1 MAIYHLSA
9 KTGTRAGGQSALA
22 KYDYLAR
29 RGKYARKEDKLT
41 HLASGNMPAWA
52 EARPASYWRA
62 ADQHERANARLY
74 KELDV
79 ALPNELTHEQRV
91 ALAEAFVR
99 TIARVSA
106 GPLPFTMALHEGK
119 PKDEDG
125 PANPHLH
132 VAISERANDGHD
144 RTRDTWFK
152 RAAVV
157 SKGKAAED
165 GGAPKTDELKPKEWL
180 EKTRELWAMM
190 CNDALAKAGHDV
202 RIDHRTLEAQGV
214 ERAPQVHLGPAAFGY
229 ERRTGQ
235 DSRRRAEA
243 EQRQAEDQAAAKS
256 VRKLIEQAEA
266 EAAQARQQAL
276 RMRQAAADL
285 EIEDARQMRRAAE
298 TAERAS
304 RLVLG
309 ERTRPV
315 AAAVPPLQ
323 ESPLGFDLFD
333 PLPFPDTRPS
343 PGPYKAKRL
352 DSGVVLHLRM
362 PDDRLAFVER
372 QDRIRMATTD
382 ASNAESVAEALQVA
396 AAKWG
401 EIRIHGDFA
410 FRRLAI
416 DQAVQ
421 LGLYKQLSA
430 LTADDLAHLSAS
442 AKKHGVILKS

>member
-9 KTGTRAGGQSALA
+9 KTGTRAGGQSARA
-22 KYDYLAR
+22 KFDYLAR

-52 EARPASYWRA
+52 EVRPSSYWRS

-91 ALAEAFVR
+91 ELAEAFVR
-99 TIARVSA
+99 TIARVPA
-106 GPLPFTMALHEGK
+106 GPLPFTLALHEGK
-119 PKDEDG
+119 PKVDG
-125 PANPHLH
+125 EPANPHLH
-132 VAISERANDGHD
+132 VAISERVNDGHD

-180 EKTRELWAMM
+180 EKTRELWATM
-190 CNDALAKAGHDV
+190 CNEALARAGHDV
-202 RIDHRTLEAQGV
+202 RIDHRSLEDQGID
-214 ERAPQVHLGPAAFGY
+214 RAPQVHLGPAAFGY

-243 EQRQAEDQAAAKS
+243 EQRQADDQVAAKG

-266 EAAQARQQAL
+266 EAAQARQHAL
-276 RMRQAAADL
+276 RMRQAASEL
-285 EIEDARQMRRAAE
+285 EIEEARQIRRAAE
-298 TAERAS
+298 TAERAA

-309 ERTRPV
+309 ERTRTR
-315 AAAVPPLQ
+315 AEAVPTWQ
-323 ESPLGFDLFD
+323 ESPFGFDLFD

-352 DSGVVLHLRM
+352 ESGVVLHLRM

-372 QDRIRMATTD
+372 QDRIRMSATD
-382 ASNAESVAEALQVA
+382 ANNPESVAEALQVA

-401 EIRIHGDFA
+401 EIRIQGGA
-410 FRRLAI
+410 EFRRLAI

-421 LGLYKQLSA
+421 LGLHRQLTA
-430 LTADDLAHLSAS
+430 LTADDLVHLAT
-442 AKKHGVILKS
+442 KHAIHLNR